1 MIQPADV
8 EVWLIAIMQKNRPRA
23 PMRERTRS
31 RNWNLRARSTLLFVF
46 GCIGWTFRLPYGT
59 IRYYSEVS
67 DCEVVPKTDAL
78 TESGCLLKS
87 TRGPSFFCVGGVLGA
102 HEACVAALGLK
113 PLFVGLPKFHD

>member
-1 MIQPADV
+1 
-8 EVWLIAIMQKNRPRA
+8 
-23 PMRERTRS
+23 MRERTRS
-31 RNWNLRARSTLLFVF
+31 RSWNLRARSTLLFVF